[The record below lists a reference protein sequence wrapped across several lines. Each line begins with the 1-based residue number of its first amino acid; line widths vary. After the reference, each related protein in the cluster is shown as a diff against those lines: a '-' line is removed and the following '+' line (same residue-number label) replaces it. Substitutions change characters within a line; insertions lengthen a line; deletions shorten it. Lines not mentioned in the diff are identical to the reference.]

1 MEHRHQAGAGSKLH
15 VKRSSLN
22 SDLKKAISSK
32 IGKLVRDSQDKN
44 RMVNFV
50 KEYLHRTVEP
60 EGSLTK
66 RQEVLDQAKE
76 EVSKSFKFLMRDS
89 PQRVVQLE
97 ETAKAAIKVDDQKKS
112 PFEANKHTRGK
123 SGMTLEIKDESQLR
137 RYLAQKTYGR
147 SSNCGMDPKKWQEY
161 HLETISGQDRFKLL
175 LSP

>member
-1 MEHRHQAGAGSKLH
+1 MH

-22 SDLKKAISSK
+22 SDLKKAITSK

-76 EVSKSFKFLMRDS
+76 EVS
-89 PQRVVQLE
+89 
-97 ETAKAAIKVDDQKKS
+97 
-112 PFEANKHTRGK
+112 
-123 SGMTLEIKDESQLR
+123 
-137 RYLAQKTYGR
+137 
-147 SSNCGMDPKKWQEY
+147 
-161 HLETISGQDRFKLL
+161 
-175 LSP
+175 

>member
-1 MEHRHQAGAGSKLH
+1 LH

-22 SDLKKAISSK
+22 SDLKKAITSK

-76 EVSKSFKFLMRDS
+76 EVSESFKFLMKES

-97 ETAKAAIKVDDQKKS
+97 ETTKAAIKVDDQKKKS
-112 PFEANKHTRGK
+112 PFDANKPRGK

-137 RYLAQKTYGR
+137 RYLA
-147 SSNCGMDPKKWQEY
+147 
-161 HLETISGQDRFKLL
+161 
-175 LSP
+175 